1 MGRGRKPISNLNN
14 SEWEAVFYNS
24 VGAYVRYI
32 NNQLSKEYK
41 LEPLSNHLK
50 IVGGYAFKAAE
61 YKKQG
66 IPIIRISDFNNE
78 QIVLKDVVYYQESK
92 ELDRFQLV
100 EGDIIIALT
109 GGTIA
114 KLAIVQSGLGK
125 IYLNQRVGKF
135 QVLNPD
141 EFELEY
147 IYWLARS
154 IQSIIK
160 NLAWGAAIPNVSPKQ
175 IEELKFPFPTKEIQ
189 KGIVSFLN
197 DLKNNEIKEG
207 NVYFNEIIENDIL
220 SLHEKQINTNTLS
233 IELTH
238 QLTLV
243 KQLRQSLLREAM
255 QGKLTTDFRCAHPEL
270 IEGENSAQALL
281 EKIKAEK
288 KQLFKD
294 GKLKKEKELS
304 PVGEDEIPFDI
315 PEGWVWCRL
324 GEIMELLTDYHA
336 NGGYET
342 LKDNVELLE
351 KEDYAI
357 MLRTTNFHCDKYSN
371 YKYITEKAYNYLEK
385 SKVYPGDLIMN
396 KIGDPG
402 SVFFVDDR
410 GMPMSLAMNLFLLRF
425 PDNIS
430 NQFIYLYLKTHTE
443 YVKSFSKGSTTMTIT
458 KDAVKELLIPL
469 PPLSEQ
475 QAIVSK
481 LDVLMRTC
489 DELEASIRTSQQQ
502 NEMLLRE
509 VLREAL
515 ESPN

>member
-14 SEWEAVFYNS
+14 SEWETVFYNS

-50 IVGGYAFKAAE
+50 IIGGYAFKAAE

-114 KLAIVQSGLGK
+114 KLAIVQAGLGK

-189 KGIVSFLN
+189 KGI
-197 DLKNNEIKEG
+197 
-207 NVYFNEIIENDIL
+207 
-220 SLHEKQINTNTLS
+220 
-233 IELTH
+233 
-238 QLTLV
+238 
-243 KQLRQSLLREAM
+243 
-255 QGKLTTDFRCAHPEL
+255 
-270 IEGENSAQALL
+270 L
-281 EKIKAEK
+281 EKK
-288 KQLFKD
+288 KQ
-294 GKLKKEKELS
+294 
-304 PVGEDEIPFDI
+304 
-315 PEGWVWCRL
+315 
-324 GEIMELLTDYHA
+324 
-336 NGGYET
+336 
-342 LKDNVELLE
+342 
-351 KEDYAI
+351 
-357 MLRTTNFHCDKYSN
+357 
-371 YKYITEKAYNYLEK
+371 
-385 SKVYPGDLIMN
+385 
-396 KIGDPG
+396 
-402 SVFFVDDR
+402 
-410 GMPMSLAMNLFLLRF
+410 RF
-425 PDNIS
+425 
-430 NQFIYLYLKTHTE
+430 E
-443 YVKSFSKGSTTMTIT
+443 
-458 KDAVKELLIPL
+458 
-469 PPLSEQ
+469 
-475 QAIVSK
+475 
-481 LDVLMRTC
+481 
-489 DELEASIRTSQQQ
+489 
-502 NEMLLRE
+502 
-509 VLREAL
+509 
-515 ESPN
+515 

>member
-114 KLAIVQSGLGK
+114 KLAIVQAGLGK

-220 SLHEKQINTNTLS
+220 SLHEKQINANTLS
-233 IELTH
+233 TELNH

-243 KQLRQSLLREAM
+243 KQLRQSFLREAM
-255 QGKLTTDFRCAHPEL
+255 QGKLTADFRSANPEL
-270 IEGENSAQALL
+270 IEGGNSAQALL

-288 KQLFKD
+288 KQLIKD

-304 PVGEDEIPFDI
+304 PVGEDEMPFEI

-324 GEIMELLTDYHA
+324 GKIADIVRGGSPRPAGDKRYYGGSIPFLKVGDLT
-336 NGGYET
+336 GYEGKYCTEYTHSIKEAGLNKTRFVEANT
-342 LKDNVELLE
+342 LMLTNSGATLGVPRICTFATTFNDGIAAFLNIDLLD
-351 KEDYAI
+351 KEFLFYF
-357 MLRTTNFHCDKYSN
+357 LR
-371 YKYITEKAYNYLEK
+371 EK
-385 SKVYPGDLIMN
+385 SD
-396 KIGDPG
+396 
-402 SVFFVDDR
+402 FFLYQASR
-410 GMPMSLAMNLFLLRF
+410 GQGQPNLNT
-425 PDNIS
+425 DIIAN
-430 NQFIYLYLKTHTE
+430 
-443 YVKSFSKGSTTMTIT
+443 TII
-458 KDAVKELLIPL
+458 AF

-481 LDVLMRTC
+481 LDELMRTC
-489 DELEASIRTSQQQ
+489 DELEASIRNSQQQ
-502 NEMLLRE
+502 NEMLLQQ

-515 ESPN
+515 EGQIK